1 MNKTT
6 FEQMYREMLPG
17 LYRLAQ
23 SILRHTA
30 DAQDAVQQAA
40 VKAWQA
46 RDRIRSGNERAYF
59 TRIVINECRNIQRG
73 RMRIL
78 PVAEFPDTGY
88 MPPDMELKNAV
99 AALPE
104 NLRLPILL
112 KYMEGYSEKEVAQ
125 ALDITVPTLKAR
137 LHKARRQLERE
148 LREEVELG

>member
-1 MNKTT
+1 MDKTT
-6 FEQMYREMLPG
+6 FEQLYRDMLPG

-23 SILRHTA
+23 GILRHTA

-59 TRIVINECRNIQRG
+59 TRVVINECRNIQRG

-78 PVAEFPDTGY
+78 PVADFPDQGY
-88 MPPDMELKNAV
+88 MPPDRELADAI

-104 NLRLPILL
+104 HLRLPVLL
-112 KYMEGYSEKEVAQ
+112 KYMEGYSEKEAAAV
-125 ALDITVPTLKAR
+125 LDITVPTLKAR
-137 LHKARRQLERE
+137 LYKARRQLAKE
-148 LREEVELG
+148 LKEEVELG

>member
-1 MNKTT
+1 MDKTT
-6 FEQMYREMLPG
+6 FEQLYRDMLPG

-59 TRIVINECRNIQRG
+59 TRIVINECRNIQRQ

-78 PVAEFPDTGY
+78 TVADFPDEGY
-88 MPPDMELKNAV
+88 IPSDRELTEAV

-104 NLRLPILL
+104 HLRLPILL
-112 KYMEGYSEKEVAQ
+112 KYMEGYSEKEAAA

-137 LHKARRQLERE
+137 LFKARRQLEKE
-148 LREEVELG
+148 LKEEVELG

>member
-46 RDRIRSGNERAYF
+46 RDRVRSGNERAYF
-59 TRIVINECRNIQRG
+59 TRIVINECRNIQRQ

-78 PVAEFPDTGY
+78 PVAEFPDEGY

-112 KYMEGYSEKEVAQ
+112 KYMEGYSEKEAAQ